1 MIMKNKKWLIY
12 SFFTILIL
20 GILIATI
27 VFFYNKS
34 SNKTA
39 NLQDK
44 IKDEFEYLN
53 KTTLTMINSLSNLSS
68 KNIVQIEKVSTSSAS
83 QNSETIENSGASGG
97 DEGGGQ
103 SSDSNKNDS
112 NSESSDSQTTY
123 SIKNKSVM
131 LQDKN
136 FTDWGNLEKQAE
148 NLYSSWVIITLDLNT
163 ANVSGDNILEYNSN
177 LDNLLISIKN
187 QDIANS
193 KICLANLYSLIPT
206 YMEQT
211 SFDEN
216 DIKVE
221 KVKSSVI
228 SAYSIAQN
236 DDWNKVKG
244 LLGQA
249 ETDLTSLINSS
260 SSAKETKQ
268 AEINKSYVLLKELIK
283 SGNEENVDLF
293 YLKYINLIEELDK
306 CKCQYRI

>member
-44 IKDEFEYLN
+44 MKDEFEYLN

-68 KNIVQIEKVSTSSAS
+68 KNIVQIEKVSTSNAS
-83 QNSETIENSGASGG
+83 QNSESSENSSSSGG
-97 DEGGGQ
+97 EEGGGQ
-103 SSDSNKNDS
+103 SSDSSSGQSSS
-112 NSESSDSQTTY
+112 NSESSNSQTTY

-131 LQDKN
+131 LQDKS
-136 FTDWGNLEKQAE
+136 FTDWENLEKQAE

-249 ETDLTSLINSS
+249 ETDLTNLINSS

-268 AEINKSYVLLKELIK
+268 AEMNKSYVLLKELIK
-283 SGNEENVDLF
+283 SGNEENIDLF

-306 CKCQYRI
+306 I

>member
-12 SFFTILIL
+12 GFFTILIL
-20 GILIATI
+20 GILIAII

-44 IKDEFEYLN
+44 MKDEFEYLN

-68 KNIVQIEKVSTSSAS
+68 KNIVQIEKVSTSNAS
-83 QNSETIENSGASGG
+83 QNSESSENSSSSGG
-97 DEGGGQ
+97 EEGGGQ
-103 SSDSNKNDS
+103 SSDSSSGQSSS
-112 NSESSDSQTTY
+112 NSESSNSQTTY

-131 LQDKN
+131 LQDKS
-136 FTDWGNLEKQAE
+136 FTDWENLEKQAE

-249 ETDLTSLINSS
+249 ETDLTNLINSS

-268 AEINKSYVLLKELIK
+268 AEMNKSYVLLKELIK
-283 SGNEENVDLF
+283 SGNEENIDLF

-306 CKCQYRI
+306 I

>member
-12 SFFTILIL
+12 GFFTILIL
-20 GILIATI
+20 GILIAII

-68 KNIVQIEKVSTSSAS
+68 KNIVQIEKVSTSNAS
-83 QNSETIENSGASGG
+83 QNSESSENSSSSGG
-97 DEGGGQ
+97 EKGGGQ
-103 SSDSNKNDS
+103 SSDSSSSQSSS
-112 NSESSDSQTTY
+112 NSESSNSQTTY

-136 FTDWGNLEKQAE
+136 FTDWENLEKQAE

-249 ETDLTSLINSS
+249 ETDLTNLINSS

-268 AEINKSYVLLKELIK
+268 AEMNKSYVLLKELIK
-283 SGNEENVDLF
+283 SGNEENIDLF

-306 CKCQYRI
+306 I